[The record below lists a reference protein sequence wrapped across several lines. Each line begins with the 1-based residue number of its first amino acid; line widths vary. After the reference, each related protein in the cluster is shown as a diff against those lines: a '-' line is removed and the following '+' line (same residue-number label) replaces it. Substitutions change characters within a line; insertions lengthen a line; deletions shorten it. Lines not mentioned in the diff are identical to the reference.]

1 MKSSTSYTNLS
12 MTQKVA
18 PPSRTVTYSNSRNEL
33 GEFILLIEMPDG
45 NYVPEDDFYTLSP
58 NTTPS
63 SPIGLKIDDP
73 ENIEEGNENNI
84 IIISYPHSTSVAD
97 IFHNIQEQQLAT
109 MKPDHK
115 AMEWDDSF

>member
-1 MKSSTSYTNLS
+1 MKSSTSDTNL
-12 MTQKVA
+12 TQKVA

-33 GEFILLIEMPDG
+33 GEFIRLIEMPDG
-45 NYVPEDDFYTLSP
+45 NYVSEGVFYTLSP

-84 IIISYPHSTSVAD
+84 IIISYPNSTSVGD

-109 MKPDHK
+109 MQPDHK
-115 AMEWDDSF
+115 AMKWDDSF